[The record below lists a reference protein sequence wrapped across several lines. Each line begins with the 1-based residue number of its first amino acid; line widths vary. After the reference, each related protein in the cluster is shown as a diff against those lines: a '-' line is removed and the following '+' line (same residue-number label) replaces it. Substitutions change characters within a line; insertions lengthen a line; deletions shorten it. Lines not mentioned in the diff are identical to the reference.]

1 MGWEVLSMM
10 LKSTRKTFVQ
20 ALACTSL
27 CLESN
32 SMTLKMRQE
41 GPHSRYLTS
50 SKEFY
55 GQVLKGM
62 S

>member
-1 MGWEVLSMM
+1 MM

-41 GPHSRYLTS
+41 GPHSRYLTIS
-50 SKEFY
+50 EEFY